1 MEATEAEHDDMTPF
15 RTGYVDDMPSGTAYG
30 PTPSEPTSLSEVSA
44 LQNAVFDVH
53 GTDVSTQAPRPGI
66 ELPTWL
72 ANGRII
78 ARSTTGLA
86 DLEQIYLSRQ
96 TYMQRA
102 ANHRFMQRWRAEN
115 RHLDLPAD
123 PSVPCH
129 DGTDDRCTI
138 CQHTFQQGQWVSRLR
153 CNHLFHSA
161 CWTQHLTQAEGD
173 AECLNCRGPPIPK
186 AHFRHM
192 GTPNRSDAQQQ
203 FRRMSGLNADD
214 TGSSF
219 TDATSGG
226 NDIHQRPESPPPVGE
241 IILPLMTA
249 EQLSEYSMSWSLLSP
264 EEYFRQQQLS
274 GYVAPMVQHEQ
285 HECLQLKTVSR
296 TKIPGRNSLLV
307 DLGSKINAMGAE
319 TEKEFAATAE
329 ANGYDTNYVP
339 RVNRLWV
346 NGVGAGAAKCD
357 FEVIAPIA
365 VKFAEHTAT
374 KETFQANITEGVGAN
389 LPAILGLDSMQAKDS
404 VLILRKGQ
412 EFMAFP
418 GPGGYEIKWSPGTK
432 LLPMEHAPSGHLV
445 IPCDRFKE
453 LPSGS
458 ANTEQF
464 AFWTDHK
471 TDNGGKQ
478 VTFMTDSVVQQPE

>member
-1 MEATEAEHDDMTPF
+1 M
-15 RTGYVDDMPSGTAYG
+15 R
-30 PTPSEPTSLSEVSA
+30 
-44 LQNAVFDVH
+44 
-53 GTDVSTQAPRPGI
+53 
-66 ELPTWL
+66 
-72 ANGRII
+72 
-78 ARSTTGLA
+78 
-86 DLEQIYLSRQ
+86 
-96 TYMQRA
+96 
-102 ANHRFMQRWRAEN
+102 
-115 RHLDLPAD
+115 
-123 PSVPCH
+123 
-129 DGTDDRCTI
+129 
-138 CQHTFQQGQWVSRLR
+138 
-153 CNHLFHSA
+153 
-161 CWTQHLTQAEGD
+161 
-173 AECLNCRGPPIPK
+173 
-186 AHFRHM
+186 
-192 GTPNRSDAQQQ
+192 
-203 FRRMSGLNADD
+203 GLNPDD
-214 TGSSF
+214 SGGSF

-226 NDIHQRPESPPPVGE
+226 NDAAIQRPAFLPQANEMV
-241 IILPLMTA
+241 LPLMTA

-274 GYVAPMVQHEQ
+274 GYVAPMVQHE
-285 HECLQLKTVSR
+285 CLQLKTVSQ

-339 RVNRLWV
+339 RQNRLWV

-458 ANTEQF
+458 ASAEQF
-464 AFWTDHK
+464 AFWTDHR
-471 TDNGGKQ
+471 TDKGGKH
-478 VTFMTDSVVQQPE
+478 VTFMTDSMSQQPE